1 MVLGEEPNNPVQVSE
16 AQRKCVQG
24 WNCVREEKLYNYVEN
39 KIIGDEGMVLP
50 EGAFRKKS
58 HLSSLNTSQFPCQR
72 R

>member
-1 MVLGEEPNNPVQVSE
+1 M
-16 AQRKCVQG
+16 
-24 WNCVREEKLYNYVEN
+24 REEKLYNYVEN